1 MRSALILSLVI
12 VNGTLWWSLRGSN
25 REREA
30 LESRL
35 SELSAAASRSQ
46 ERQRLREETGA
57 LVDAFTKRVD
67 ASQVSRPLDIAT
79 FRDELIG
86 MEEGLALD
94 RLSLDFR
101 AVDSGGSED
110 GTNINATLRGRF
122 SSIQR
127 YLARIEASALPLATR
142 ELRLRGDDELVSLDA
157 RWTAVWNVPKTGE
170 LAPAEIARLESWLS
184 RESSAA
190 PGRNLFEFQ
199 SAGYDPAPD
208 LSVTQ
213 ADRRAETTAPP
224 PIVPAQAP
232 LPELTG
238 FVLARPELE
247 PDVER
252 RVLAAVRFKGE
263 LHLLQVGDDF
273 DGYALERVEPLESVT
288 LFHSSTG
295 ERLVLR
301 LP

>member
-1 MRSALILSLVI
+1 MRSAFIASLVI
-12 VNGTLWWSLRGSN
+12 ANGLLWWSSRGSA
-25 REREA
+25 RERQA

-35 SELSAAASRSQ
+35 IELSTAASRSQ
-46 ERQRLREETGA
+46 ERVRLREETGA
-57 LVDAFTKRVD
+57 LVDSFTKRVD
-67 ASQVSRPLDIAT
+67 ASQLSRPLDIAT
-79 FRDELIG
+79 IRDELIG

-101 AVDSGGSED
+101 ADDSRASED
-110 GTNINATLRGRF
+110 GSNINATLRGRF

-142 ELRLRGDDELVSLDA
+142 ELQLRGDDELVSLDA
-157 RWTAVWNVPKTGE
+157 RWSAVWRVSKSDV
-170 LAPAEIARLESWLS
+170 LAPTEVARLESWLS
-184 RESSAA
+184 RGSSA
-190 PGRNLFEFQ
+190 PERNLFEFQ
-199 SAGYDPAPD
+199 SADYDAGPD
-208 LSVTQ
+208 LPLTQ
-213 ADRRAETTAPP
+213 ADRREETTAPP
-224 PIVPAQAP
+224 PIVPTQAP

-247 PDVER
+247 PDVHR

-273 DGYALERVEPLESVT
+273 DGYALEQVEPLESVT
-288 LFHSSTG
+288 LLHSGTG